1 MEKSL
6 PPIEVQ
12 TIHPRRGSI
21 TRNLTL
27 PAEVKP
33 YQEATLYA
41 KVTGYL
47 KTIAVDKGDRIK
59 QNEFMAEIEAP
70 ELLADVAKYKA
81 ELVVAEIDLKRLA
94 ESQQK
99 APDLVVPQAVDNARA
114 KVDVAKA
121 NLERT
126 QVLLN
131 FTKLTAP
138 FSGVVTRRMVDPG
151 AFIAAAT
158 SGSTPQTAAILTLAD
173 FSKVRVQFAVP
184 EIDAALVKEG
194 QPVVLTT
201 EDLPGRSFNCKV
213 TRFAYAIDDGNK
225 TMLVE
230 AEMPNA
236 NLELRPGMYA
246 MAKIGI
252 QRKEDALLLPAE
264 AVLVEKSGSYV
275 LNVAGNKAKRTKV
288 QTGYNDGSNVE
299 IVSGINLQEQ
309 AILPGKR
316 IVGDGQPIVI
326 TEVK

>member
-1 MEKSL
+1 
-6 PPIEVQ
+6 
-12 TIHPRRGSI
+12 
-21 TRNLTL
+21 
-27 PAEVKP
+27 
-33 YQEATLYA
+33 
-41 KVTGYL
+41 VTGYL